1 MKKRKK
7 EKNFSSFS
15 IYDQALLKELYY
27 IKEIKQE
34 KVFVQVVYKLLWSAI
49 EAYKKSPQYKND
61 LNKFNLMQERKQEL
75 DNVDVE
81 GLEEKDKKIKG
92 LIAFVERYDK

>member
-1 MKKRKK
+1 MKKK

-15 IYDQALLKELYY
+15 IYDQALLKELYH
-27 IKEIKQE
+27 IKEITQE

-49 EAYKKSPQYKND
+49 NSYKKSSQYKND

-75 DNVDVE
+75 NNTDIEDL
-81 GLEEKDKKIKG
+81 GEKDKKIKG
-92 LIAFVERYDK
+92 LITFVERYDK